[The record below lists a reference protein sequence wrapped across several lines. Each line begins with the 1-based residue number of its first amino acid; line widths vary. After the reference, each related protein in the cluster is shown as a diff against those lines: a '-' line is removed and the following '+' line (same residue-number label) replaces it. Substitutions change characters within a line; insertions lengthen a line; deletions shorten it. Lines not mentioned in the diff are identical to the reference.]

1 VWGLWDCGDATT
13 ALTIAL
19 SSVLGACTSLL
30 EDIVSSSL
38 DWYVPRP
45 AQMLKFSRSQSIDA
59 FAAQN
64 RVSTL
69 EHVEKNSG
77 TRPLSAEP

>member
-1 VWGLWDCGDATT
+1 VWGLWDCGDATI

-19 SSVLGACTSLL
+19 SSVLEACTSLL
-30 EDIVSSSL
+30 EDIVSDSL
-38 DWYVPRP
+38 DWYFHRP
-45 AQMLKFSRSQSIDA
+45 AQKLKFSWSQSIDA

-69 EHVEKNSG
+69 EHVELGRSPN
-77 TRPLSAEP
+77 